1 MSDWIRYPIKPLQH
15 GMETDYSSIYTPFGF
30 SPTAMNVKIDQHSVK
45 KPWGYSE
52 VRDLGSKVYNVILYQ
67 LKDGSRYTVYLT
79 ATDACAKKT
88 GTSETFSYIT
98 DTYTTGTITGVSGP
112 NITGDSTAWSASTN
126 AAVGDKFIIDSDH
139 SANIEPDT
147 DWGTIS
153 DVGDATHIQLSS
165 SYTGAATTG
174 TYKVRKVYS
183 VPSGERWSHATVD
196 DKLCF
201 TNGDV
206 NVQYWNGTGYATDLD
221 ATYAT
226 KARYCIEF
234 ANRLWLADLYDAGIR
249 DPYLL
254 RGSKEGDPTNWTDD
268 TAVDYPFIETDD
280 IITGLGKGGNNIF
293 LYKKESIL
301 IGGRSSNATD
311 PLDFD
316 IQRRGTGCVAPGSI
330 MEVLGTNVFLG
341 RDDFYIIDGDYPKP
355 IGEKIRH
362 RFYDIVDNTEAEKT
376 WGFVNHWRNE
386 CIWFANTSEGQYAF
400 VWDYKTQEWFLYQF
414 PTVMTGAGTGAV

>member
-1 MSDWIRYPIKPLQH
+1 MTDWIRYPIKPLQH
-15 GMETDYSSIYTPFGF
+15 GMETEYASLYTPFGF
-30 SPTAMNVKIDQHSVK
+30 SPSAMNVKIDQHSIK
-45 KPWGYSE
+45 KPWGYSLT
-52 VRDLGSKVYNVILYQ
+52 RALGSKAYSVILYQ

-79 ATDACAKKT
+79 ATDACCKKT
-88 GTSETFSYIT
+88 GTSETFQYIT
-98 DTYTTGTITGVSGP
+98 DTYTTGTATITAGTSLALTVSG
-112 NITGDSTAWSASTN
+112 TW
-126 AAVGDKFIIDSDH
+126 AAVAAGDKFILNDDH

-147 DWGTIS
+147 NWATIATVPSVSSATIS
-153 DVGDATHIQLSS
+153 A
-165 SYTGAATTG
+165 YTGSGTTG
-174 TYKVRKVYS
+174 AYKIRKVYS
-183 VPSGERWSHATVD
+183 VPSGERWSHAIVD

-234 ANRLWLADLYDAGIR
+234 ANRLWLADLYDAGVR

-254 RGSKEGDPTNWTDD
+254 RGSAEGDPTNWTDD
-268 TAVDYPFIETDD
+268 TAVDYPFLESDD

-316 IQRRGTGCVAPGSI
+316 IQRRGTGCVAPSSI
-330 MEVLGTNVFLG
+330 LEVLGTNVFLG

-414 PTVMTGAGTGAV
+414 PVIMTGAGTGAV